1 MAWLQQTPG
10 SGGRAAS
17 PTVFEQQREELV
29 REIAV
34 GMEQVLQ
41 NMNRLNRNL
50 ESVIAVGNEFG
61 SVEALWSQFENFMGR
76 AEEQGEESGNGGKR
90 KVSEESDASKSG
102 VKRENDEGDSTV
114 MQ

>member
-1 MAWLQQTPG
+1 MSWLQQTPG
-10 SGGRAAS
+10 AGARVAS

-41 NMNRLNRNL
+41 NINRLNRNL

-76 AEEQGEESGNGGKR
+76 AEEEAEEGGNAKR
-90 KVSEESDASKSG
+90 KASEESDVPIK
-102 VKRENDEGDSTV
+102 KEPQEGDSTV